1 MKKYSAIPTPC
12 YVLESERLEKN
23 AKILEIVRQ
32 QSGAKVLLALKGYA
46 FWREFGILRQKL
58 NGCCASG
65 LYEAKLAFEEFGGR
79 ESQKEIC
86 VYSPAFKEAE
96 MSAILPLATSIIF
109 NSFYQYATY
118 KDRILDK
125 NKQLENLGL
134 SPIKMGLRINPLYSE
149 VTPVIYNPCS
159 KVSRL
164 GITPSG
170 FEKGVKE
177 HGLEGVSGLHFHTHC
192 EQNADALCRTLE
204 HVEKHFKPYLENMEW
219 VNFGGG
225 HHITRSDYDV
235 NLLIQTIKDFKERYH
250 NNIEVIL
257 EPGEAIGWQC
267 GFLIASVID
276 IVKNDQEIA
285 ILDASFS
292 AHMPDCLEMP
302 YRPSILKISVENDEE
317 LVEVEKG
324 ENQGAFSYF
333 LGGPT
338 CLAGDFMGSFSFDAP
353 LKRGD
358 RIVFQDM
365 LHYTIVKNNSFNGVP
380 LPSLARL
387 DQQGFKILKN
397 FSYEDYKDRN

>member
-118 KDRILDK
+118 KDMVLDK

-149 VTPVIYNPCS
+149 VTPAIYNPCS

-164 GITPSG
+164 GVVPSE
-170 FEKGVKE
+170 FEKGVRE

-250 NNIEVIL
+250 NIEVIL

-317 LVEVEKG
+317 LIEVEKG

-358 RIVFQDM
+358 KIMFQDM

-397 FSYEDYKDRN
+397 FSYEDYKNRN

>member
-23 AKILEIVRQ
+23 AKILEIVHQ

-79 ESQKEIC
+79 ESHKEIC

-134 SPIKMGLRINPLYSE
+134 SPIKVGLRINPLYSE
-149 VTPVIYNPCS
+149 VTPAIYNPCS

-164 GITPSG
+164 GITPSE

-235 NLLIQTIKDFKERYH
+235 NLLIQTIRDFKERYH
-250 NNIEVIL
+250 NIEVVL

-276 IVKNDQEIA
+276 IVQNDQEIA

-317 LVEVEKG
+317 IIEVEKG

-338 CLAGDFMGSFSFDAP
+338 CLAGDFMGSFSFETP

-358 RIVFQDM
+358 KIVFQDM

-380 LPSLARL
+380 LPSLAKI
-387 DQQGFKILKN
+387 DSQGFKILKN
-397 FSYEDYKDRN
+397 FSYEDYKNRN

>member
-96 MSAILPLATSIIF
+96 MSAILPLATSIVF

-149 VTPVIYNPCS
+149 VTPAIYNPCS

-164 GITPSG
+164 GITPSE

-235 NLLIQTIKDFKERYH
+235 NLLIQTIKDFKEHYH
-250 NNIEVIL
+250 NIEVVL

-276 IVKNDQEIA
+276 IVQNDQEIA

-333 LGGPT
+333 LGGST

-358 RIVFQDM
+358 KIVFQDM

-397 FSYEDYKDRN
+397 FSYEDYKNRN

>member
-149 VTPVIYNPCS
+149 VTPAIYNPCS

-164 GITPSG
+164 GITPSE

-250 NNIEVIL
+250 NIEVVL

-276 IVKNDQEIA
+276 IVKNDQKIA
-285 ILDASFS
+285 LLDASFS

-338 CLAGDFMGSFSFDAP
+338 CLAGDFMGSFSFDTP

-380 LPSLARL
+380 LPSLAKL

-397 FSYEDYKDRN
+397 FSYEDYKNRN

>member
-149 VTPVIYNPCS
+149 VTPAIYNPCS

-164 GITPSG
+164 GIVPSE

-204 HVEKHFKPYLENMEW
+204 HVERYFKPYLENMAW

-235 NLLIQTIKDFKERYH
+235 NLLIQTIKNFKERYH
-250 NNIEVIL
+250 DIEVIL

-276 IVKNDQEIA
+276 IVQNDQEIA

-302 YRPSILKISVENDEE
+302 YRPSILKVSVENDEE
-317 LVEVEKG
+317 LIEVEKG

-338 CLAGDFMGSFSFDAP
+338 CLAGDFMGSFSFEAP

-358 RIVFQDM
+358 KIVFQDM

-380 LPSLARL
+380 LPSLAKL

>member
-149 VTPVIYNPCS
+149 VTPAIYNPCS

-164 GITPSG
+164 GITPSE

-204 HVEKHFKPYLENMEW
+204 HVERYFKPYLENMAW

-250 NNIEVIL
+250 NIEVVL

-276 IVKNDQEIA
+276 IVQNDQEIA

-358 RIVFQDM
+358 KIVFQDM

-380 LPSLARL
+380 LPSLAKL

-397 FSYEDYKDRN
+397 FSYEDYKNRN

>member
-65 LYEAKLAFEEFGGR
+65 FYEAKLAFEEFGGR

-96 MSAILPLATSIIF
+96 MSTILPLATSIIF

-149 VTPVIYNPCS
+149 VTLAIYNPCS

-164 GITPSG
+164 GVTPSE

-250 NNIEVIL
+250 NIEVVL

-276 IVKNDQEIA
+276 IVKNDQKIA
-285 ILDASFS
+285 LLDASFS

-338 CLAGDFMGSFSFDAP
+338 CLAGDFMGSFSFDTP

-358 RIVFQDM
+358 KIVFQDM

-380 LPSLARL
+380 LPSLAKL

-397 FSYEDYKDRN
+397 FSYEDYKNRN

>member
-23 AKILEIVRQ
+23 AKILEIVCQ

-149 VTPVIYNPCS
+149 VTPAIYNPCS

-164 GITPSG
+164 GITPSE

-204 HVEKHFKPYLENMEW
+204 HVERHFKPYLENMEW

-225 HHITRSDYDV
+225 HHITRSDYDM

-250 NNIEVIL
+250 NIEVIL

-276 IVKNDQEIA
+276 IVQNDQEIA

-302 YRPSILKISVENDEE
+302 YRPSILKVSVENDEE

-358 RIVFQDM
+358 KIVFQDM
-365 LHYTIVKNNSFNGVP
+365 LHYTIVKNNSFNGMP

-397 FSYEDYKDRN
+397 FSYEDYKNRN

>member
-79 ESQKEIC
+79 ESHKEIC

-149 VTPVIYNPCS
+149 VTPAIYNPCS
-159 KVSRL
+159 KTSRL

-204 HVEKHFKPYLENMEW
+204 HVEKHFKSYLENMAW

-225 HHITRSDYDV
+225 HHITKSDYDV

-250 NNIEVIL
+250 NIEVIL

-276 IVKNDQEIA
+276 IVQNDQEIA

-317 LVEVEKG
+317 IIEVEKG

-338 CLAGDFMGSFSFDAP
+338 CLAGDFMGSFSFDTP

-358 RIVFQDM
+358 KIVFQDM

-380 LPSLARL
+380 LPSLAKI
-387 DQQGFKILKN
+387 DSQGFKILKN
-397 FSYEDYKDRN
+397 FSYEDYKNRN

>member
-46 FWREFGILRQKL
+46 FWREFEILRQKL

-96 MSAILPLATSIIF
+96 MNAILPLATSVIF

-164 GITPSG
+164 GIVPSE
-170 FEKGVKE
+170 FEKGVRE

-204 HVEKHFKPYLENMEW
+204 HVERHFKPYLENMEW

-250 NNIEVIL
+250 NIEVIL

-317 LVEVEKG
+317 LVEIEKG

-358 RIVFQDM
+358 KIVFQDM

-397 FSYEDYKDRN
+397 FSYEDYKNRN

>member
-109 NSFYQYATY
+109 NSFYQYAIY

-149 VTPVIYNPCS
+149 VTPAIYNPCS

-164 GITPSG
+164 GITPSE

-204 HVEKHFKPYLENMEW
+204 HVEKHFRSYLENMAW

-250 NNIEVIL
+250 NIEVVL

-285 ILDASFS
+285 VLDASFS

-317 LVEVEKG
+317 LIEVEKG

-358 RIVFQDM
+358 KIVFQDM

-387 DQQGFKILKN
+387 DQQEFKILKN
-397 FSYEDYKDRN
+397 FSYEDYKNRN

>member
-96 MSAILPLATSIIF
+96 MSAILPLATSVIF

-149 VTPVIYNPCS
+149 VTPAIYNPCS

-164 GITPSG
+164 GIVPSE

-204 HVEKHFKPYLENMEW
+204 HVERHFKPYLENMEW

-250 NNIEVIL
+250 NIEVIL

-302 YRPSILKISVENDEE
+302 YRPSILKVSVENDEE

-358 RIVFQDM
+358 KIVFQDM

-397 FSYEDYKDRN
+397 FSYEDYKNRN

>member
-79 ESQKEIC
+79 ESHKEIC

-109 NSFYQYATY
+109 NSFYQYAIY

-149 VTPVIYNPCS
+149 VTQVIYNPCS

-164 GITPSG
+164 GITPSE

-204 HVEKHFKPYLENMEW
+204 HVERHFKPYLENMEW

-250 NNIEVIL
+250 NMEVVL

-302 YRPSILKISVENDEE
+302 YRPSIFKVSVENDEE
-317 LVEVEKG
+317 LIEVEKG

-358 RIVFQDM
+358 KIVFQDM

-380 LPSLARL
+380 LPSLAKL

-397 FSYEDYKDRN
+397 FSYEDYKNRN

>member
-164 GITPSG
+164 GIVPSE

-250 NNIEVIL
+250 NIEVVL

-276 IVKNDQEIA
+276 IVQNDQEIA

-338 CLAGDFMGSFSFDAP
+338 CLAGDFMGSFSFETP

-358 RIVFQDM
+358 KIVFQDM

-397 FSYEDYKDRN
+397 FSYEDYKNRN

>member
-96 MSAILPLATSIIF
+96 MNAILPLATSIIF
-109 NSFYQYATY
+109 NSFYQYAAY

-149 VTPVIYNPCS
+149 VTPAIYNPCS

-164 GITPSG
+164 GITPSE

-204 HVEKHFKPYLENMEW
+204 HVERHFKPYLENMEW

-250 NNIEVIL
+250 NIEVIL

-302 YRPSILKISVENDEE
+302 YRPSILKVSVENDEE

-358 RIVFQDM
+358 KIVFQDM

-397 FSYEDYKDRN
+397 FSYEDYKNRN

>member
-149 VTPVIYNPCS
+149 VTPAIYNPCS

-250 NNIEVIL
+250 NIEVIL

-317 LVEVEKG
+317 LIEVEKG

>member
-23 AKILEIVRQ
+23 AKILEIVHQ

-149 VTPVIYNPCS
+149 VTPAIYNPCS

-164 GITPSG
+164 GVTPSE

-250 NNIEVIL
+250 NIEVIL

-317 LVEVEKG
+317 LIEVEKG

-338 CLAGDFMGSFSFDAP
+338 CLAGDFMGSFSFEAP

-358 RIVFQDM
+358 KIVFQDM
-365 LHYTIVKNNSFNGVP
+365 LHYTIVKNNLFNGVP
-380 LPSLARL
+380 LPSLAKL

-397 FSYEDYKDRN
+397 FSYEDYKNRN

>member
-46 FWREFGILRQKL
+46 FWREFEVLRQKL

-134 SPIKMGLRINPLYSE
+134 SPIKIGLRINPLYSE
-149 VTPVIYNPCS
+149 VTPAIYNPCS

-204 HVEKHFKPYLENMEW
+204 HVERHFKPYLENMEW

-235 NLLIQTIKDFKERYH
+235 NLLIQTVKDFKERYH
-250 NNIEVIL
+250 NIEVIL

-302 YRPSILKISVENDEE
+302 YRPSILKVSVENDEE

-324 ENQGAFSYF
+324 ENQGVFSYF

-338 CLAGDFMGSFSFDAP
+338 CLAGDFMGSFSFEAP

-358 RIVFQDM
+358 KIVFQDM

-397 FSYEDYKDRN
+397 FSYEDYKNRN

>member
-125 NKQLENLGL
+125 NKQLKNLGL

-164 GITPSG
+164 GITPSE

-204 HVEKHFKPYLENMEW
+204 HVEKHFKPYLENIEW

-235 NLLIQTIKDFKERYH
+235 NLLIQTIRDFKERYH
-250 NNIEVIL
+250 NIEVVL

-276 IVKNDQEIA
+276 IVKNDQKIA
-285 ILDASFS
+285 VLDASFS
-292 AHMPDCLEMP
+292 THMPDCLEMP
-302 YRPSILKISVENDEE
+302 YRPSILKVSVENDEE
-317 LVEVEKG
+317 LIEVEKG

-338 CLAGDFMGSFSFDAP
+338 CLAGDFMGSFSFETP

-358 RIVFQDM
+358 KIVFQDM

-380 LPSLARL
+380 LPSLAKL

-397 FSYEDYKDRN
+397 FSYEDYKNRN

>member
-149 VTPVIYNPCS
+149 VTPAIYNPCS

-164 GITPSG
+164 GIVPSE

-204 HVEKHFKPYLENMEW
+204 HVERHFKPYLENMEW

-250 NNIEVIL
+250 NIEVIL

-302 YRPSILKISVENDEE
+302 YRPSILKVSVENDEE

-338 CLAGDFMGSFSFDAP
+338 CLAGDIMGSFSFDVP

-358 RIVFQDM
+358 KIVFQDM

>member
-149 VTPVIYNPCS
+149 VTPAIYNPCS

-164 GITPSG
+164 GITPSE
-170 FEKGVKE
+170 FEKGVRE

-204 HVEKHFKPYLENMEW
+204 HVERYFKPYLENVAW

-250 NNIEVIL
+250 NIEVVL

-317 LVEVEKG
+317 LIEVEKG

-338 CLAGDFMGSFSFDAP
+338 CLAGDFMGGFSFETP

-358 RIVFQDM
+358 KIVFQDM
-365 LHYTIVKNNSFNGVP
+365 LHYTIVKNNSFNGVL

-397 FSYEDYKDRN
+397 FSYEDYKNRN

>member
-46 FWREFGILRQKL
+46 FWREFEILRQKL

-149 VTPVIYNPCS
+149 VTPAIYNPCS

-177 HGLEGVSGLHFHTHC
+177 HGLEGVNGLHFHTHC

-250 NNIEVIL
+250 NIEVVL

-267 GFLIASVID
+267 GFLITSVID
-276 IVKNDQEIA
+276 IVQNDQEIA

-302 YRPSILKISVENDEE
+302 YRPSILKVSVENDEE

-358 RIVFQDM
+358 KIVFQDM

-397 FSYEDYKDRN
+397 FSYEDYKNRN

>member
-79 ESQKEIC
+79 ESQKEVC

-109 NSFYQYATY
+109 NSFYQYAIY

-149 VTPVIYNPCS
+149 VTPAIYNPCS

-225 HHITRSDYDV
+225 HHITRSDYNV

-250 NNIEVIL
+250 NIEVVL

-285 ILDASFS
+285 VLDASFS

-317 LVEVEKG
+317 LIEVEKG

-358 RIVFQDM
+358 KIVFQDM

-380 LPSLARL
+380 LPSLAKL

-397 FSYEDYKDRN
+397 FSYEDYKNRN

>member
-1 MKKYSAIPTPC
+1 MKKYSTIPTPC

-86 VYSPAFKEAE
+86 VYSPAFKETE
-96 MSAILPLATSIIF
+96 MNAILPLATSIIF
-109 NSFYQYATY
+109 NSFYQYAAY

-134 SPIKMGLRINPLYSE
+134 SPIKMGLRINSLYSE
-149 VTPVIYNPCS
+149 VTPAIYNPCS

-164 GITPSG
+164 GITPSE

-204 HVEKHFKPYLENMEW
+204 HVERHFKPYLENMEW

-250 NNIEVIL
+250 NIEVIL

-276 IVKNDQEIA
+276 IVQNDQEIA

-302 YRPSILKISVENDEE
+302 YRPSILKVSVENDEE

-358 RIVFQDM
+358 KIVFQDM

-397 FSYEDYKDRN
+397 FSYEDYKNRN

>member
-46 FWREFGILRQKL
+46 FWREFGILRQRL

-79 ESQKEIC
+79 ESHKEIC

-109 NSFYQYATY
+109 NSFHQYATY

-149 VTPVIYNPCS
+149 VTPAIYNPCS
-159 KVSRL
+159 KTSRL

-204 HVEKHFKPYLENMEW
+204 HVEKYFKPYLENMAW

-250 NNIEVIL
+250 DIEVVL

-276 IVKNDQEIA
+276 IVQNDQEIA

-317 LVEVEKG
+317 LVEVERG

-338 CLAGDFMGSFSFDAP
+338 CLAGDFMGSFSFDTP

-358 RIVFQDM
+358 KIVFQDM

-380 LPSLARL
+380 LPSLAKL

-397 FSYEDYKDRN
+397 FSYEDYKNRN

>member
-149 VTPVIYNPCS
+149 VTPAIYNPCS

-164 GITPSG
+164 GITPSE
-170 FEKGVKE
+170 FKKGVKE

-204 HVEKHFKPYLENMEW
+204 HVERHFKPYLENMEW

-250 NNIEVIL
+250 NIEVIL

-292 AHMPDCLEMP
+292 THMPDCLEMP
-302 YRPSILKISVENDEE
+302 YRPSILKVSVENDEE
-317 LVEVEKG
+317 LIEVEKG

-338 CLAGDFMGSFSFDAP
+338 CLAGDFMGSFSFETP

-358 RIVFQDM
+358 KIVFQDM

-397 FSYEDYKDRN
+397 FSYEDYKNRN

>member
-96 MSAILPLATSIIF
+96 MSTILPLATSIIF

-164 GITPSG
+164 GIVPSE

-225 HHITRSDYDV
+225 HHITRSDYNV

-250 NNIEVIL
+250 NIEVVL

-302 YRPSILKISVENDEE
+302 YRPNILKVSVENDEE
-317 LVEVEKG
+317 LIEVEKG

-338 CLAGDFMGSFSFDAP
+338 CLAGDFMGSFSFDVP

-358 RIVFQDM
+358 KIVFQDM

-380 LPSLARL
+380 LPSLAKL

-397 FSYEDYKDRN
+397 FSYEDYKNRN

>member
-96 MSAILPLATSIIF
+96 MSVILPLATSIIF

-149 VTPVIYNPCS
+149 VTPAIYNPCS

-164 GITPSG
+164 GIVPSE

-204 HVEKHFKPYLENMEW
+204 HVERHFKPYLENMEW

-250 NNIEVIL
+250 NIEVIL

-302 YRPSILKISVENDEE
+302 YRPSILKVSVENDEE

-338 CLAGDFMGSFSFDAP
+338 CLAGDFMGSFSFDTP

-358 RIVFQDM
+358 KIVFQDM

>member
-164 GITPSG
+164 GIVPSE

-204 HVEKHFKPYLENMEW
+204 HVERHFKPYLENMEW

-250 NNIEVIL
+250 NIEVIL

-276 IVKNDQEIA
+276 IVQNDQEIA

-302 YRPSILKISVENDEE
+302 YRPSILKVSVENDGE
-317 LVEVEKG
+317 LVEVERG

-358 RIVFQDM
+358 KIVFQDM

-397 FSYEDYKDRN
+397 FSYEDYKNRN

>member
-23 AKILEIVRQ
+23 AKILEIVCQ

-96 MSAILPLATSIIF
+96 MGAILPLATSVIF

-149 VTPVIYNPCS
+149 VIPAIYNPCS

-164 GITPSG
+164 GIVPSE
-170 FEKGVKE
+170 FEKGVRE

-204 HVEKHFKPYLENMEW
+204 HVERHFKPYLENMEW

-250 NNIEVIL
+250 NIEVVL

-302 YRPSILKISVENDEE
+302 YRPSILKVSVEDDEE

-338 CLAGDFMGSFSFDAP
+338 CLAGDFMGSFSFETP

-358 RIVFQDM
+358 KIVFQDM

-397 FSYEDYKDRN
+397 FSYEDYKNRN

>member
-79 ESQKEIC
+79 ESHKEIC

-149 VTPVIYNPCS
+149 VTPAIYNPCS

-164 GITPSG
+164 GITPSE
-170 FEKGVKE
+170 FERGVKE

-204 HVEKHFKPYLENMEW
+204 HVEKYFKPYLENTAW

-250 NNIEVIL
+250 NIEVIL

-317 LVEVEKG
+317 LIEAEKG

-358 RIVFQDM
+358 KIVFQDM

-380 LPSLARL
+380 LPSLAKV

-397 FSYEDYKDRN
+397 FSYEDYKNRN

>member
-23 AKILEIVRQ
+23 AKILEIVHQ
-32 QSGAKVLLALKGYA
+32 QSGAKILLALKGYA

-164 GITPSG
+164 GVTPSE

-250 NNIEVIL
+250 NIEVVL

-302 YRPSILKISVENDEE
+302 YRPSILKVSVENDEE
-317 LVEVEKG
+317 LIEVEKG

-358 RIVFQDM
+358 KIVFQDM

-380 LPSLARL
+380 LPSLAKI
-387 DQQGFKILKN
+387 DPQGFKILKN
-397 FSYEDYKDRN
+397 FSYEDYKNRN

>member
-46 FWREFGILRQKL
+46 FWREFEVLRQKL

-96 MSAILPLATSIIF
+96 MNAILPLATSIIF

-134 SPIKMGLRINPLYSE
+134 SSIKMGLRINPLYSE
-149 VTPVIYNPCS
+149 VTPAIYNSCS

-164 GITPSG
+164 GIVPSG

-250 NNIEVIL
+250 DIEVIL

-276 IVKNDQEIA
+276 IVQNDQEIA

-302 YRPSILKISVENDEE
+302 YRPNILKVSVENDEE

-338 CLAGDFMGSFSFDAP
+338 CLAGDFMGSFSFDSP

-358 RIVFQDM
+358 KIVFQDM

-397 FSYEDYKDRN
+397 FSYEDYKNRN

>member
-32 QSGAKVLLALKGYA
+32 QSGAKILLALKGYA

-149 VTPVIYNPCS
+149 VTPAIYNPCS

-164 GITPSG
+164 GVTPSE
-170 FEKGVKE
+170 FEKGIKE

-204 HVEKHFKPYLENMEW
+204 HVERHFKPYLENMEW

-250 NNIEVIL
+250 NIEVIL

-292 AHMPDCLEMP
+292 THMPDCLEMP
-302 YRPSILKISVENDEE
+302 YRPSILKVSVENDEE

-338 CLAGDFMGSFSFDAP
+338 CLAGDFMGSFSFEAP

-358 RIVFQDM
+358 KIVFQDM

>member
-96 MSAILPLATSIIF
+96 MNAILPLATSVIF

-149 VTPVIYNPCS
+149 VTPAIYNPCS

-164 GITPSG
+164 GITPSE

-250 NNIEVIL
+250 NIEVVL

-276 IVKNDQEIA
+276 IVQNDQEIA

-302 YRPSILKISVENDEE
+302 YRPSILKVSVENDEE

-338 CLAGDFMGSFSFDAP
+338 CLAGDFMGSFSFDVP

-358 RIVFQDM
+358 KIVFQDM

-380 LPSLARL
+380 LPSLAKL

>member
-79 ESQKEIC
+79 ESRKEIC

-149 VTPVIYNPCS
+149 VTPAIYNPCS

-164 GITPSG
+164 GVTPSE

-204 HVEKHFKPYLENMEW
+204 HVERHFKPYLENMEW

-250 NNIEVIL
+250 DIEVVL

-302 YRPSILKISVENDEE
+302 YRPSILKVSVENDEE

-338 CLAGDFMGSFSFDAP
+338 CLAGDFMGSFSFETP

-358 RIVFQDM
+358 KIVFQDM

-397 FSYEDYKDRN
+397 FSYEDYKNRN

>member
-164 GITPSG
+164 GIVPSE

-204 HVEKHFKPYLENMEW
+204 HVERHFKPYLENMEW

-250 NNIEVIL
+250 GIEVIL

-276 IVKNDQEIA
+276 IVQNDQEIA

-302 YRPSILKISVENDEE
+302 YRPSILKVSVENDEE

-338 CLAGDFMGSFSFDAP
+338 CLAGDFMGSFSFDVP

-358 RIVFQDM
+358 KIVFQDM

-397 FSYEDYKDRN
+397 FSYEDYKNRN

>member
-46 FWREFGILRQKL
+46 FWREFEVLRQKL

-149 VTPVIYNPCS
+149 VAPAIYNPCS

-164 GITPSG
+164 GITPSE

-235 NLLIQTIKDFKERYH
+235 NLLIQTIRDFKERYH
-250 NNIEVIL
+250 DIEVVL

-302 YRPSILKISVENDEE
+302 YRPSILKVSVENDEE

-338 CLAGDFMGSFSFDAP
+338 CLAGDFMGSFSFETP

-358 RIVFQDM
+358 KIVFQDM

-380 LPSLARL
+380 LPSLAKL

-397 FSYEDYKDRN
+397 FSYEDYKNRN

>member
-32 QSGAKVLLALKGYA
+32 QSGAKILLALKGYA

-118 KDRILDK
+118 KDGILDK

-149 VTPVIYNPCS
+149 VTPAIYNPCS

-164 GITPSG
+164 GIVPSE

-204 HVEKHFKPYLENMEW
+204 HVERHFKPYLENMEW

-250 NNIEVIL
+250 NIEVIL

-302 YRPSILKISVENDEE
+302 YRPSILKVSVENDEE

-358 RIVFQDM
+358 KIVFQDM

-380 LPSLARL
+380 LPSLAKL

>member
-46 FWREFGILRQKL
+46 FWREFEVLRQKL

-149 VTPVIYNPCS
+149 VTPAIYNPCS

-204 HVEKHFKPYLENMEW
+204 HVERHFKPYLENMEW

-250 NNIEVIL
+250 DIEVVL

-276 IVKNDQEIA
+276 IVQNDQEIA

-302 YRPSILKISVENDEE
+302 YRPNILKISVENDEE
-317 LVEVEKG
+317 LIEVEKG

-338 CLAGDFMGSFSFDAP
+338 CLAGDFMGSFSFETP

-358 RIVFQDM
+358 KIVFQDM

-397 FSYEDYKDRN
+397 FSYEDYKNRN